1 MYIGSPDIAA
11 TNIAGKNRSTIEAGT
26 MQARPDTAA
35 ELLLSVRN
43 LNVQFRSNDRLLHIV
58 RDVSYDVRAGELVAL
73 VGESGCGKSV
83 SSLAVMRLLSDP
95 TTTRFSGEV
104 RLAGR
109 DYLRL
114 PESEMR
120 RLRGRDIA
128 MVFQEP
134 MTSLNPLMTVGRQIM
149 EPMLEHLDIDRAAAR
164 ERAIDLLKRVG
175 VTDPERRMD
184 QYPHEFSGGM
194 RQRAVIAIALSCN
207 PKVIIADEPT
217 TALDVTIQAQILD
230 LLRVLVKETG
240 VGLVLITHNLALV
253 ARYADRVNV
262 MYGGR
267 IIESGT
273 VEDVLRQPRHRY
285 TAGLLMAVPRLDLPR
300 QARLHTIPGQPPS
313 PARFP
318 AGCAF
323 SPRCGAVTAACGGV
337 PADTVAGDRRYA
349 CFHPVVDALPQDGQ
363 AGETGAE
370 RARGEPVLSV
380 RGLTRH
386 FHLKRGA
393 VVRAVEDVS
402 FDIPQGS
409 TLGLV
414 GESGCGKTTVVR
426 TLLRLQSATSGRAD
440 FGGQDI
446 LAASKRDLI
455 ALRRQIQV
463 VYQDPSTSL
472 NPRHRIASILAE
484 PLLVHG
490 LCKSQSEARTRVE
503 ELLELVGLP
512 AEMAERYPHQMSG
525 GQRQR
530 VGIARALGMN
540 PRLIVCDEPVS
551 ALDVSIQAQIMNLL
565 ADLQAKLGLSYLFVA
580 HDLAVVR
587 HISDVVAVMYLGRV
601 VETAT
606 RAELFSTP
614 RHPYTRA
621 LLAAVPSFAV
631 DGGQGP
637 EAKITG
643 ELPSPLNPPSGCVF
657 RTRCPMA
664 MEACAKVVP
673 PPIAFSDT
681 HRVACIRV

>member
-1 MYIGSPDIAA
+1 
-11 TNIAGKNRSTIEAGT
+11 
-26 MQARPDTAA
+26 MQARPDAAA
-35 ELLLSVRN
+35 EPLLSVRN

-175 VTDPERRMD
+175 VTDPKRRMD

-194 RQRAVIAIALSCN
+194 RQRVVIAIALSCN

-230 LLRVLVKETG
+230 LLRALVKETG

-300 QARLHTIPGQPPS
+300 AERLHTIPGQPPS

-318 AGCAF
+318 SGCAF
-323 SPRCGAVTAACGGV
+323 SPRCGAATAACGSV
-337 PADTVAGDRRYA
+337 PAGTVTRDRRYA
-349 CFHPVVDALPQDGQ
+349 CFHPVVDVLPQE
-363 AGETGAE
+363 GEHAAAGAE
-370 RARGEPVLSV
+370 HTFGTTVLSV

-386 FHLKRGA
+386 FHLKRRA

-402 FDIPQGS
+402 FDIPQGG

-440 FGGQDI
+440 FAGQDI
-446 LAASKRDLI
+446 LSAGKRDLV

-490 LCKSQSEARTRVE
+490 LCKSQNEARARVE
-503 ELLELVGLP
+503 ELLDLVGLP

-621 LLAAVPSFAV
+621 LLAAVPSFAA
-631 DGGQGP
+631 DAGQGP

-664 MEACAKVVP
+664 VEACAKVVP
-673 PPIAFSDT
+673 PPVAFSDT
-681 HRVACIRV
+681 HHVACIRV

>member
-1 MYIGSPDIAA
+1 MFIESPSIAA
-11 TNIAGKNRSTIEAGT
+11 LQRGATEAGT
-26 MQARPDTAA
+26 MQARSDTAA
-35 ELLLSVRN
+35 EPLLSVRN

-58 RDVSYDVRAGELVAL
+58 RDVSYDVHAGELVAL

-83 SSLAVMRLLSDP
+83 SSLAVMRLLPDP
-95 TTTRFSGEV
+95 QTARFSGEV

-114 PESEMR
+114 PEDAMR

-149 EPMLEHLDIDRAAAR
+149 EPMLEHLGLDALAAR
-164 ERAIDLLKRVG
+164 KRAVDLLTRVG

-194 RQRAVIAIALSCN
+194 RQRVVIAIALSCN

-230 LLRVLVKETG
+230 LLRSLVKETG

-267 IIESGT
+267 IVESGS
-273 VEDVLRQPRHRY
+273 VEEVLRRPRHRY
-285 TAGLLMAVPRLDLPR
+285 TAGLLMAVPRLDQPR

-323 SPRCGAVTAACGGV
+323 SPRCGAATAACGSV
-337 PADTVAGDRRYA
+337 PTDTVAGGRHYA
-349 CFHPVVDALPQDGQ
+349 CFHPVVDALPQDGHP
-363 AGETGAE
+363 AAAGSERSPGET
-370 RARGEPVLSV
+370 VLSV

-386 FHLKRGA
+386 FPLKRGA
-393 VVRAVEDVS
+393 VVRAAEDVS
-402 FDIPQGS
+402 FDIPQGG

-426 TLLRLQSATSGRAD
+426 TLLRLQDATGGRAD
-440 FGGQDI
+440 FEGRDI
-446 LAASKRDLI
+446 LTAGKRDLL

-472 NPRHRIASILAE
+472 NPRHRIGSILAE

-490 LCKSQSEARTRVE
+490 ICKDQREARTRVE
-503 ELLELVGLP
+503 ELLDLVGLP

-530 VGIARALGMN
+530 VGIARALGMS

-606 RAELFSTP
+606 RAELFSNP
-614 RHPYTRA
+614 RHPYTKA
-621 LLAAVPSFAV
+621 LLAAVPSFAA
-631 DGGQGP
+631 DAGAP
-637 EAKITG
+637 EAKISG

-664 MEACAKVVP
+664 VEACGKAVP
-673 PPIAFSDT
+673 KSVAFSKT
-681 HRVACIRV
+681 HHAACIRV

>member
-1 MYIGSPDIAA
+1 MFIESPSIAA
-11 TNIAGKNRSTIEAGT
+11 LQRGATEAGT

-35 ELLLSVRN
+35 EPLLSVRN

-58 RDVSYDVRAGELVAL
+58 RDVSYDVHAGELVAL

-83 SSLAVMRLLSDP
+83 SSLAVMRLLPDP
-95 TTTRFSGEV
+95 QTARFSGEV

-114 PESEMR
+114 PEDAMR

-149 EPMLEHLDIDRAAAR
+149 EPMLEHLGLDAMAAR
-164 ERAIDLLKRVG
+164 KRAVDLLTRVG

-194 RQRAVIAIALSCN
+194 RQRVVIAIALSCN

-230 LLRVLVKETG
+230 LLRSLVKETG

-262 MYGGR
+262 MYGGC
-267 IIESGT
+267 IVESGS
-273 VEDVLRQPRHRY
+273 VEEVLRRPRHRY
-285 TAGLLMAVPRLDLPR
+285 TAGLLMAVPRLDQPR

-323 SPRCGAVTAACGGV
+323 SPRCGAATAACGSV
-337 PADTVAGDRRYA
+337 PTDTVAGGRHYA
-349 CFHPVVDALPQDGQ
+349 CFHPVVDALPQDGHP
-363 AGETGAE
+363 AAAGSERSLGET
-370 RARGEPVLSV
+370 VLSV

-386 FHLKRGA
+386 FPLKRGA
-393 VVRAVEDVS
+393 LVRAAEDVS
-402 FDIPQGS
+402 FDIPQGG

-426 TLLRLQSATSGRAD
+426 TLLRLQDATGGRAD
-440 FGGQDI
+440 FEGRDI
-446 LAASKRDLI
+446 LTAGKRDLL

-472 NPRHRIASILAE
+472 NPRHRIGSILAE

-490 LCKSQSEARTRVE
+490 ICKDQREGRARVE
-503 ELLELVGLP
+503 ELLDLVGLP

-606 RAELFSTP
+606 RAELFSNP
-614 RHPYTRA
+614 RHPYTKA
-621 LLAAVPSFAV
+621 LLAAVPSFAA
-631 DGGQGP
+631 DAGAP
-637 EAKITG
+637 EAKISG

-664 MEACAKVVP
+664 VEACGKAVP
-673 PPIAFSDT
+673 KSVAFSKT
-681 HRVACIRV
+681 HHADCIRA

>member
-1 MYIGSPDIAA
+1 MAA
-11 TNIAGKNRSTIEAGT
+11 TNIAVKNRSTTEAGT
-26 MQARPDTAA
+26 MQARPDAGT
-35 ELLLSVRN
+35 EPLLSVRN

-164 ERAIDLLKRVG
+164 ARAIDLLKRVG

-194 RQRAVIAIALSCN
+194 RQRVVIAIALSCN

-230 LLRVLVKETG
+230 LLRALVKETG

-273 VEDVLRQPRHRY
+273 VADVLRQPRHRY
-285 TAGLLMAVPRLDLPR
+285 TAGLLMAVPRLDQPR

-318 AGCAF
+318 PGCAF
-323 SPRCGAVTAACGGV
+323 SPRCGAATVACGSV
-337 PADTVAGDRRYA
+337 PADTVTGGRRYA

-363 AGETGAE
+363 PSEAGAE
-370 RARGEPVLSV
+370 HAFGEAVLSV

-402 FDIPQGS
+402 FDIPEGG

-426 TLLRLQSATSGRAD
+426 TLLRLQSATSGRAE
-440 FGGQDI
+440 FVGQNI
-446 LAASKRDLI
+446 LTAGKRDLI
-455 ALRRQIQV
+455 SLRRQIQV

-490 LCKSQSEARTRVE
+490 LCKSKSEARARVE

-512 AEMAERYPHQMSG
+512 VEIAERYPHQMSG

-530 VGIARALGMN
+530 VGIARALGMK

-565 ADLQAKLGLSYLFVA
+565 ADLQAKLGLTYLFVA

-621 LLAAVPSFAV
+621 LLAAVPSFAA

-637 EAKITG
+637 EAKIAG

-664 MEACAKVVP
+664 VEACGRAVP
-673 PPIAFSDT
+673 PPVAFSDT

>member
-1 MYIGSPDIAA
+1 MFIESSSIAA
-11 TNIAGKNRSTIEAGT
+11 PQRDATETGT
-26 MQARPDTAA
+26 MQARSDTAV
-35 ELLLSVRN
+35 EPLLSVRN

-83 SSLAVMRLLSDP
+83 SSLAVMRLLPDP
-95 TTTRFSGEV
+95 RTVRYSGEV
-104 RLAGR
+104 RLEGR
-109 DYLRL
+109 DCLRL
-114 PESEMR
+114 PEEAMR

-149 EPMLEHLDIDRAAAR
+149 EPMLEHLGLDAAAAR
-164 ERAIDLLKRVG
+164 TRAIDLLTRVG
-175 VTDPERRMD
+175 VTDPQRRMD

-194 RQRAVIAIALSCN
+194 RQRVVIAIALSCN

-230 LLRVLVKETG
+230 LLRSLVEESG

-267 IIESGT
+267 IVESGS
-273 VEDVLRQPRHRY
+273 VEDVLRRPRHRY
-285 TAGLLMAVPRLDLPR
+285 TAGLLMAVPRLDQPR

-323 SPRCGAVTAACGGV
+323 SPRCNAATAACGSV
-337 PADTVAGDRRYA
+337 PTDTVAGGRHYA
-349 CFHPVVDALPQDGQ
+349 CFHPVVDALPQDGHP
-363 AGETGAE
+363 AAAGSERSPGET
-370 RARGEPVLSV
+370 VLSV

-386 FHLKRGA
+386 FSLKRGA
-393 VVRAVEDVS
+393 LVRAAEDVS
-402 FDIPQGS
+402 FDIPKGG

-426 TLLRLQSATSGRAD
+426 TLLRLQDATGGRAE
-440 FGGQDI
+440 FEGRDI
-446 LAASKRDLI
+446 LTAGKRELL

-472 NPRHRIASILAE
+472 NPRHRIGAILAE

-490 LCKSQSEARTRVE
+490 LCKDQREARTRVE
-503 ELLELVGLP
+503 ELLDLVGLP
-512 AEMAERYPHQMSG
+512 AEMVERYPHQMSG

-540 PRLIVCDEPVS
+540 PKLIVCDEPVS

-606 RAELFSTP
+606 RAELFSNP
-614 RHPYTRA
+614 RHPYTKA
-621 LLAAVPSFAV
+621 LLAAVPSFAAEA
-631 DGGQGP
+631 GAP
-637 EAKITG
+637 EAKISG

-664 MEACAKVVP
+664 VDACARAVP
-673 PPIAFSDT
+673 QSVAFSKT
-681 HRVACIRV
+681 HHAACIRV

>member
-1 MYIGSPDIAA
+1 MFIESPSIAA
-11 TNIAGKNRSTIEAGT
+11 LKRGATEAGT
-26 MQARPDTAA
+26 MQARPDKGD
-35 ELLLSVRN
+35 EPLLSVRN
-43 LNVQFRSNDRLLHIV
+43 LNVQFRSNDQLLHIV
-58 RDVSYDVRAGELVAL
+58 RDVSYDVHAGELVAL

-95 TTTRFSGEV
+95 ETTRFSGEA
-104 RLAGR
+104 RLEGR

-114 PESEMR
+114 PEEAMR

-149 EPMLEHLDIDRAAAR
+149 EPMLEHLGLTPAAAR
-164 ERAIDLLKRVG
+164 ERAVDLLKRVG

-194 RQRAVIAIALSCN
+194 RQRVVIAIALSCN

-230 LLRVLVKETG
+230 LLRGLVKETG

-267 IIESGT
+267 IVESGS
-273 VEDVLRQPRHRY
+273 VEEVLRRPRHRY
-285 TAGLLMAVPRLDLPR
+285 TAGLLMAVPRLDQPR

-323 SPRCGAVTAACGGV
+323 SPRCGAATAACGSV
-337 PADTVAGDRRYA
+337 PDDTVAGGRRYA
-349 CFHPVVDALPQDGQ
+349 CFHPVVDALPQEGNPAPADS
-363 AGETGAE
+363 EYGA
-370 RARGEPVLSV
+370 GEPVLRV

-386 FHLKRGA
+386 FALKRGA
-393 VVRAVEDVS
+393 VVRAAEDVS
-402 FDIPQGS
+402 FDIPAGG

-426 TLLRLQSATSGRAD
+426 TLLRLQDATAGRAD
-440 FGGQDI
+440 FAGSDI
-446 LAASKRDLI
+446 LSAGKRDLI

-472 NPRHRIASILAE
+472 NPRHRIGAILAE

-490 LCKSQSEARTRVE
+490 LCKTKGEARQRVE
-503 ELLELVGLP
+503 ELLDLVGLP
-512 AEMAERYPHQMSG
+512 VEMAERYPHQMSG

-565 ADLQAKLGLSYLFVA
+565 ADLQKKLGLSYLFVA

-606 RAELFSTP
+606 RAELFANP
-614 RHPYTRA
+614 RHPYTKA
-621 LLAAVPSFAV
+621 LLAAVPSFAAEA
-631 DGGQGP
+631 GEP
-637 EAKITG
+637 EAKISG

-657 RTRCPMA
+657 RTRCPLA
-664 MEACAKVVP
+664 TEECGRAVP
-673 PPIAFSDT
+673 KSVSLSKT
-681 HRVACIRV
+681 HHVACIRV

>member
-1 MYIGSPDIAA
+1 
-11 TNIAGKNRSTIEAGT
+11 

-35 ELLLSVRN
+35 EPLLSVRN

-194 RQRAVIAIALSCN
+194 RQRVVIAIALSCN

-230 LLRVLVKETG
+230 LLRSLVKETG

-300 QARLHTIPGQPPS
+300 AARLHTIPGQPPS

-323 SPRCGAVTAACGGV
+323 SPRCGAATEACASV
-337 PADTVAGDRRYA
+337 PADTVLGGRRYA
-349 CFHPVVDALPQDGQ
+349 CFHPVVDASPQDEQ
-363 AGETGAE
+363 HAEAGAE
-370 RARGEPVLSV
+370 RTPGEMVLSV

-386 FHLKRGA
+386 FHLKRRA

-402 FDIPQGS
+402 FDIPQGG

-440 FGGQDI
+440 FAGQDI
-446 LAASKRDLI
+446 LSAGKRDLV

-490 LCKSQSEARTRVE
+490 LCKSQSEARARVE

-606 RAELFSTP
+606 RAELFSKP

-621 LLAAVPSFAV
+621 LLATVPSFAA
-631 DGGQGP
+631 DAGQGP

-664 MEACAKVVP
+664 VEACAKVVP
-673 PPIAFSDT
+673 PPVAFSDT

>member
-1 MYIGSPDIAA
+1 
-11 TNIAGKNRSTIEAGT
+11 

-35 ELLLSVRN
+35 EPLLSVRN

-194 RQRAVIAIALSCN
+194 RQRVVIAIALSCN

-230 LLRVLVKETG
+230 LLRSLVKETG

-300 QARLHTIPGQPPS
+300 AARLHTIPGQPPS

-323 SPRCGAVTAACGGV
+323 SPRCSAATTACGSV
-337 PADTVAGDRRYA
+337 PNDTVLGGRRYA
-349 CFHPVVDALPQDGQ
+349 CFHPVVDALPQDEQHTG
-363 AGETGAE
+363 AGAEHTRGET
-370 RARGEPVLSV
+370 VLSV

-386 FHLKRGA
+386 FHLKRRA

-402 FDIPQGS
+402 FDIPQSG

-440 FGGQDI
+440 FAGQDI
-446 LAASKRDLI
+446 LSAGKRDLV

-490 LCKSQSEARTRVE
+490 PCKSQSEARARVE
-503 ELLELVGLP
+503 ELLDLVGLP

-621 LLAAVPSFAV
+621 LLAAVPSFAA

-664 MEACAKVVP
+664 VEACAKVVP
-673 PPIAFSDT
+673 PPVAFSDT

>member
-1 MYIGSPDIAA
+1 MFIESPSIAA
-11 TNIAGKNRSTIEAGT
+11 PQCGATEAGT

-35 ELLLSVRN
+35 EPLLSVRN

-58 RDVSYDVRAGELVAL
+58 RDVSYDVHAGELVAL

-83 SSLAVMRLLSDP
+83 SSLAVMRLLPDP
-95 TTTRFSGEV
+95 QTARFSGEV

-114 PESEMR
+114 PEDAMR

-134 MTSLNPLMTVGRQIM
+134 MTSLNPLMTVGQQIM
-149 EPMLEHLDIDRAAAR
+149 EPMLEHLGIDVAAAR
-164 ERAIDLLKRVG
+164 TRAIDLLTRVG

-194 RQRAVIAIALSCN
+194 RQRVVIAIALSCN

-230 LLRVLVKETG
+230 LLRSLVKETG

-267 IIESGT
+267 IVESGS
-273 VEDVLRQPRHRY
+273 VEDVLRKPRHRY
-285 TAGLLMAVPRLDLPR
+285 TAGLLMAVPRLDQPR

-323 SPRCGAVTAACGGV
+323 SPRCGAATAACGSV
-337 PADTVAGDRRYA
+337 PTDTAVGGRRYA
-349 CFHPVVDALPQDGQ
+349 CFHPVVDVLPQDGHPAA
-363 AGETGAE
+363 AGPE
-370 RARGEPVLSV
+370 RRPGPDDTVLSV

-386 FHLKRGA
+386 FPLKRGA
-393 VVRAVEDVS
+393 VVRAAEDVS
-402 FDIPQGS
+402 FDIPQGG

-426 TLLRLQSATSGRAD
+426 TLLRLQDATGGRAD
-440 FGGQDI
+440 FEGRDI
-446 LAASKRDLI
+446 LTAGKRDLL

-472 NPRHRIASILAE
+472 NPRHRIGSILAE
-484 PLLVHG
+484 PLLVHRI
-490 LCKSQSEARTRVE
+490 CKDQREARARVE
-503 ELLELVGLP
+503 ELLGLVGLP
-512 AEMAERYPHQMSG
+512 VEMAERYPHQMSG

-606 RAELFSTP
+606 QAELFSNP
-614 RHPYTRA
+614 RHPYTKA
-621 LLAAVPSFAV
+621 LLTAVPSFAAEA
-631 DGGQGP
+631 GAP
-637 EAKITG
+637 EAKISG

-664 MEACAKVVP
+664 VEA
-673 PPIAFSDT
+673 
-681 HRVACIRV
+681 ACIRV

>member
-1 MYIGSPDIAA
+1 MPSRSQAGSEP
-11 TNIAGKNRSTIEAGT
+11 
-26 MQARPDTAA
+26 
-35 ELLLSVRN
+35 LLSVRN
-43 LNVQFRSNDRLLHIV
+43 LNVQFRANDRLLHIV
-58 RDVSYDVRAGELVAL
+58 RNVSYDVHAGELVAL

-95 TTTRFSGEV
+95 ATTRFSGEV
-104 RLAGR
+104 RLNGR
-109 DYLRL
+109 DYLGL
-114 PESEMR
+114 PEEQVR

-134 MTSLNPLMTVGRQIM
+134 MTSLNPLMTIGRQIM
-149 EPMLEHLDIDRAAAR
+149 EPMLEHLKIDHAAAR
-164 ERAIDLLKRVG
+164 QRAIDLLKRVG

-194 RQRAVIAIALSCN
+194 RQRVVIAIALSCN

-230 LLRVLVKETG
+230 LLQSLVKETG

-267 IIESGT
+267 IVESGT
-273 VEDVLRQPRHRY
+273 VQEVLRSPKHRY
-285 TAGLLMAVPRLDLPR
+285 TAGLLLAVPRLDQPR

-323 SPRCGAVTAACGGV
+323 SPRCGAATSACGSV
-337 PADTVAGDRRYA
+337 PADTMIAGGQRYA
-349 CFHPVVDALPQDGQ
+349 CFHPVTDMPAQDSLPCESEPD
-363 AGETGAE
+363 AE
-370 RARGEPVLSV
+370 RGIGNVLLQV

-393 VVRAVEDVS
+393 VVRAAEDVS
-402 FDIPQGS
+402 LDIPEGG

-426 TLLRLQSATSGRAD
+426 TLLRLQDASSGRAEFD
-440 FGGQDI
+440 GKDI
-446 LAASKRDLI
+446 LTAGRRDLLAI
-455 ALRRQIQV
+455 RRQIQV

-490 LCKSQSEARTRVE
+490 LCRDKRAARGRVE
-503 ELLELVGLP
+503 ELLDLVGLP
-512 AEMAERYPHQMSG
+512 VEMADRYPHQMSG

-587 HISDVVAVMYLGRV
+587 HISDVVAVMYLGRA

-606 RAELFSTP
+606 RAELFSRP
-614 RHPYTRA
+614 RHPYTKA
-621 LLAAVPSFAV
+621 LLAAVPSFAAEA
-631 DGGQGP
+631 GQRS
-637 EAKITG
+637 ESKISG
-643 ELPSPLNPPSGCVF
+643 ELPSPVNPPSGCVF

-664 MEACAKVVP
+664 IDDCKKVVP
-673 PPIAFSDT
+673 PPVAFSET
-681 HRVACIRV
+681 HRVACIRA